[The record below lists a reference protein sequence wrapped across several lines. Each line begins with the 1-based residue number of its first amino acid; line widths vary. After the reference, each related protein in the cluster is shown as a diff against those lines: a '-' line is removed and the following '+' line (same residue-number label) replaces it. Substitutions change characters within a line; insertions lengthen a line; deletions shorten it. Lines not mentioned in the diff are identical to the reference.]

1 MCLKNTAK
9 SLNTARNSVNMYKVS
24 MVSLGCPKNQV
35 DAEMML
41 ATLKNA
47 GFQIGVPE
55 AEADA
60 IIINTCGFIEEAKK
74 EAIENIL
81 EAAQYKK
88 TGKCKALIVTGCL
101 AERYRDDVTEEI
113 PEVDVC
119 AGIGADGDIAK
130 IVTEAINGSRTN
142 FFAEKADLSL
152 NGDRI
157 LGGYPFSTYLKVAD
171 GCDNCCT
178 YCAIPKIRGRMR
190 SRTIEDCVKEA
201 EKLARGGVRELT
213 VVAQDTT
220 AYGEDIYG
228 KPMLPKLLT
237 ELCKIDG
244 LHWIRTLYTYPDRIT
259 DELLD
264 TVAREEKLVK
274 YFDIPLQ
281 HVDGEILKRM
291 NRRGDYGSLSAL
303 IDKIRQR
310 VPGVTVRTTLIT
322 GFPGETDEQFCSLA
336 RFVKE
341 KRFDRLGCFTYS
353 AEEDTAAA
361 LFPDQIDEQIKQ
373 DRMENIMESQL
384 TISAEKNKEKIGT
397 VTEVL
402 IEGWD
407 DYIKCY
413 FGRTPADAPE
423 VDGKIFFMSDRQLVI
438 GDFVKVRINDTLDYD
453 LLGELEE

>member
-1 MCLKNTAK
+1 
-9 SLNTARNSVNMYKVS
+9 MYKIS

-41 ATLKNA
+41 AALKKV
-47 GFQIGVPE
+47 GFEIGVPE

-60 IIINTCGFIEEAKK
+60 IIINTCGFIEDAKK

-81 EAAQYKK
+81 EAAEYKK

-101 AERYRDDVTEEI
+101 AERYKNDVTEEI

-119 AGIGADGDIAK
+119 VGIGADGDIAK
-130 IVTEAINGSRTN
+130 IVTDALNGSKEN
-142 FFAEKADLSL
+142 VFADKYEL
-152 NGDRI
+152 NLNSDRI
-157 LGGYPFSTYLKVAD
+157 LGGYPFSTYLKIGD

-201 EKLARGGVRELT
+201 EKLAAGGVKELT

-228 KPMLPKLLT
+228 RHMLAKLLR
-237 ELCKIDG
+237 ELCKIEG

-259 DELLD
+259 DELLE

-281 HVDGEILKRM
+281 HVNGDILKRM
-291 NRRGDYGSLSAL
+291 NRNGDYKSLSAL
-303 IDKIRQR
+303 IDKIRAK
-310 VPGVTVRTTLIT
+310 VPGVTLRTTLIT
-322 GFPGETDEQFCSLA
+322 GFPGETDEQFCELA
-336 RFVKE
+336 QFVKE

-353 AEEDTAAA
+353 AEEYTVAAT
-361 LFPDQIDEQIKQ
+361 FPDQIDEQTKQ
-373 DRMENIMESQL
+373 DRMENIMEMQL
-384 TISAEKNKEKIGT
+384 TVAAEKNEEKVGT

-423 VDGKIFFMSDRQLVI
+423 VDGKIFFMSARPLVI
-438 GDFVKVRINDTLDYD
+438 GEFVRVRVNDTLDYD

>member
-1 MCLKNTAK
+1 
-9 SLNTARNSVNMYKVS
+9 MYKVS

-41 ATLKNA
+41 STLKNA
-47 GFQIGVPE
+47 GFELCPE
-55 AEADA
+55 EAQADA
-60 IIINTCGFIEEAKK
+60 IIINTCGFIETAKA

-81 EAAQYKK
+81 EAAQYK
-88 TGKCKALIVTGCL
+88 TDGNCKALIVTGCL

-119 AGIGADGDIAK
+119 VGIGANSQIAE
-130 IVTEAINGSRTN
+130 IVKNAIEGNGENRYG
-142 FFAEKADLSL
+142 EKTDLDL

-157 LGGYPFSTYLKVAD
+157 LGGYPFSAYLKVAD

-190 SRTIEDCVKEA
+190 SRKIEDCIAEAKKLAEQGVKE
-201 EKLARGGVRELT
+201 LII
-213 VVAQDTT
+213 VAQDTT

-228 KPMLPKLLT
+228 EPKLHELLK

-259 DELLD
+259 DELLQ
-264 TVAREEKLVK
+264 TIKAEEKLVK
-274 YFDIPLQ
+274 YLDIPLQ
-281 HVDGEILKRM
+281 HVNGDILKRM
-291 NRRGDYGSLSAL
+291 NRKGDKESISAL
-303 IDKIRQR
+303 IDRIRE
-310 VPGVTVRTTLIT
+310 VIPEITLRTTFIT
-322 GFPGETDEQFCSLA
+322 GFPGETDEQFTELA
-336 RFVKE
+336 EFVKE

-353 AEEDTAAA
+353 PEEDTLAAEFDGQVA
-361 LFPDQIDEQIKQ
+361 EQIKT
-373 DRMENIMESQL
+373 DRMENIMEMQM
-384 TISAEKNKEKIGT
+384 TIAAEKNEEKQGT
-397 VTEVL
+397 LTEVL

-423 VDGKIFFMSDRQLVI
+423 VDGKIFFLSTKPLKI
-438 GDFVKVRINDTLDYD
+438 GDFAKVRVNDCIEYD
-453 LLGELEE
+453 LLGEFEE